1 MSTYEYVNGGGD
13 TITCDT
19 CSNVFDSWYANDYH
33 AICKTCF
40 LMEVLV

>member
-1 MSTYEYVNGGGD
+1 MSGYEYVRGGKD
-13 TITCDT
+13 TITCDN
-19 CSNVFDSWYANDYH
+19 CSFVFGNWYANDYH